1 MAKYPK
7 TTGQLVTTRI
17 KIDSA
22 LNGGRMLL
30 DDQLKEMIDLLWPV
44 GASTPEF
51 FQEDIDWWLELVAQY
66 GIEVAPKDGRLLK
79 VADYPKLFSDG
90 IGYTY
95 GWANSNPGPT
105 TTYTGT
111 DVDGNPITYVHPADL
126 DVAGNALPV
135 PEGTSPAYFRLP
147 NTLARFKREAG
158 EASFV
163 NEWTDTD
170 GNPHAILTEYKAEIG
185 RGQLDAQRG
194 ITGRINRSDS
204 TDNSRQFFTDC
215 TQEQIENHGALTSEW
230 GAVLQGMGNDGV
242 GRKIC
247 TGINFE
253 SSKVTPTSTE
263 VHPIMMI
270 NTSLLRVT

>member
-51 FQEDIDWWLELVAQY
+51 FQENLDWWLELVAQY

-79 VADYPKLFSDG
+79 VADYPKLFNDG

-194 ITGRINRSDS
+194 ISGSPGPILSGWSPTKPFWHKTEEWPYNIAVTKDINGYKANKGYFD
-204 TDNSRQFFTDC
+204 
-215 TQEQIENHGALTSEW
+215 
-230 GAVLQGMGNDGV
+230 
-242 GRKIC
+242 
-247 TGINFE
+247 
-253 SSKVTPTSTE
+253 TSTKVPLAQE
-263 VHPIMMI
+263 IASI
-270 NTSLLRVT
+270 NQTMQCLLRIS

>member
-51 FQEDIDWWLELVAQY
+51 FQEDLDWWLELVAQY

-79 VADYPKLFSDG
+79 VADYPKLFNDG

-95 GWANSNPGPT
+95 GWADSNPGPT

-194 ITGRINRSDS
+194 IFGKTRFISCGIDYSGSLFVNTNPEAGSIS
-204 TDNSRQFFTDC
+204 ANGGAFAGTWGTMTLLFNSGKTAPFKN
-215 TQEQIENHGALTSEW
+215 ENSPIELATT
-230 GAVLQGMGNDGV
+230 V
-242 GRKIC
+242 
-247 TGINFE
+247 
-253 SSKVTPTSTE
+253 
-263 VHPIMMI
+263 
-270 NTSLLRVT
+270 LLRIA

>member
-51 FQEDIDWWLELVAQY
+51 FQEDLDWWLELVAQY

-79 VADYPKLFSDG
+79 VADYPKLFNDG

-135 PEGTSPAYFRLP
+135 PAGTSPAYFRLP

-194 ITGRINRSDS
+194 ISGDFELITQAPQSQTGVFSKLKYIQDYDHGFGYGETFKRGWGRVWPRL
-204 TDNSRQFFTDC
+204 NSALVTPNA
-215 TQEQIENHGALTSEW
+215 TENLVIT
-230 GAVLQGMGNDGV
+230 GAVSVL
-242 GRKIC
+242 I
-247 TGINFE
+247 
-253 SSKVTPTSTE
+253 
-263 VHPIMMI
+263 
-270 NTSLLRVT
+270 RVA

>member
-7 TTGQLVTTRI
+7 TTGQMVTTRI

-51 FQEDIDWWLELVAQY
+51 FQENLDWWLELVAQY

-79 VADYPKLFSDG
+79 VADYPKLFNDG

-194 ITGRINRSDS
+194 IRGQAELQGT
-204 TDNSRQFFTDC
+204 
-215 TQEQIENHGALTSEW
+215 EWALTSGAFRDAGLIPNQEW
-230 GAVLQGMGNDGV
+230 SAHEDTRTNRFRLGFDSSRV
-242 GRKIC
+242 GPIAQE
-247 TGINFE
+247 TIP
-253 SSKVTPTSTE
+253 SSSVTRC
-263 VHPIMMI
+263 
-270 NTSLLRVT
+270 LLRIF

>member
-51 FQEDIDWWLELVAQY
+51 FQENLDWWLELVAQY

-79 VADYPKLFSDG
+79 VADYPKLFNDG

-194 ITGRINRSDS
+194 ISGS
-204 TDNSRQFFTDC
+204 TTLSLYGEYSVGSKN
-215 TQEQIENHGALTSEW
+215 EGALTTALGESKR
-230 GAVLQGMGNDGV
+230 NDGAWRDDGV
-242 GRKIC
+242 KLKF
-247 TGINFE
+247 N
-253 SSKVTPTSTE
+253 SSMVAPTSE
-263 VHPIMMI
+263 EASPIGAIVHTLI
-270 NTSLLRVT
+270 RVV

>member
-7 TTGQLVTTRI
+7 TTGQMVTTRI

-51 FQEDIDWWLELVAQY
+51 FQENLDWWLELVAQY

-79 VADYPKLFSDG
+79 VADYPKLFNDG

-194 ITGRINRSDS
+194 ITGTIFVWKVRERTQPSGSKAFNGESDGNSGIDPVNANSYSYGQISFSSSRVVPVSKENIVASYQVKCLMRI
-204 TDNSRQFFTDC
+204 
-215 TQEQIENHGALTSEW
+215 L
-230 GAVLQGMGNDGV
+230 
-242 GRKIC
+242 
-247 TGINFE
+247 
-253 SSKVTPTSTE
+253 
-263 VHPIMMI
+263 
-270 NTSLLRVT
+270 

>member
-51 FQEDIDWWLELVAQY
+51 FQEDLDWWLELVAQY

-79 VADYPKLFSDG
+79 VADYPKLFNDG

-95 GWANSNPGPT
+95 GWADSNPGPT

-185 RGQLDAQRG
+185 RGHLDAQRG
-194 ITGRINRSDS
+194 IRGDFELLTQTPQSQTGVFSKLEYIQDIATGFVPGDPGVFIRGWGRVWPKL
-204 TDNSRQFFTDC
+204 NS
-215 TQEQIENHGALTSEW
+215 AL
-230 GAVLQGMGNDGV
+230 
-242 GRKIC
+242 
-247 TGINFE
+247 
-253 SSKVTPTSTE
+253 VTPNATE
-263 VHPIMMI
+263 NLVITDVVSALI
-270 NTSLLRVT
+270 RVA

>member
-1 MAKYPK
+1 MNFSRRCDLSYSYLK
-7 TTGQLVTTRI
+7 TTGQCVTTKI
-17 KIDSA
+17 KVPSA
-22 LNGGRMLL
+22 PNGGRMLL

-51 FQEDIDWWLELVAQY
+51 FQENLDWWLELVAQY

-79 VADYPKLFSDG
+79 VADYPKLFNDG

-95 GWANSNPGPT
+95 GWADSNPGPT
-105 TTYTGT
+105 ETYTGT

-147 NTLARFKREAG
+147 DSRARFKREAG

-163 NEWTDTD
+163 NEWSDTD
-170 GNPHAILTEYKAEIG
+170 GNPHAILTEYKAKIG

-194 ITGRINRSDS
+194 ITGQTGLRDS
-204 TDNSRQFFTDC
+204 IAGFTLSERVFFHSTK
-215 TQEQIENHGALTSEW
+215 ESFW
-230 GAVLQGMGNDGV
+230 GLQGVENATPSARRLYFDSSRVAAVGV
-242 GRKIC
+242 E
-247 TGINFE
+247 NNP
-253 SSKVTPTSTE
+253 VST
-263 VHPIMMI
+263 VLTILI
-270 NTSLLRVT
+270 RIT

>member
-111 DVDGNPITYVHPADL
+111 DVYGNPITYVHPADL

-194 ITGRINRSDS
+194 IRGYVGAAGAYIFQDQSGCLRNNNIYGAAGASS
-204 TDNSRQFFTDC
+204 PAAGQGSGGSYYDNSFVVPICKETRGLSQ
-215 TQEQIENHGALTSEW
+215 QVLALIRIS
-230 GAVLQGMGNDGV
+230 
-242 GRKIC
+242 
-247 TGINFE
+247 
-253 SSKVTPTSTE
+253 
-263 VHPIMMI
+263 
-270 NTSLLRVT
+270 

>member
-51 FQEDIDWWLELVAQY
+51 FQENLDWWLELVAQY

-79 VADYPKLFSDG
+79 VADYPKLFNDG

-194 ITGRINRSDS
+194 INGHLVFKTLQIGTSIITKPSGAFDFFNSASSGAGLIFGNTSNDVGLDFNANRV
-204 TDNSRQFFTDC
+204 TP
-215 TQEQIENHGALTSEW
+215 IENE
-230 GAVLQGMGNDGV
+230 M
-242 GRKIC
+242 RP
-247 TGINFE
+247 
-253 SSKVTPTSTE
+253 SSMVVSYLIRIT
-263 VHPIMMI
+263 
-270 NTSLLRVT
+270 

>member
-51 FQEDIDWWLELVAQY
+51 FQENLDWWLELVAQY

-79 VADYPKLFSDG
+79 VADYPKLFNDG

-194 ITGRINRSDS
+194 IRGEIGNNEPWSNRGFTGYGWNTATGAFPELIIGDMAIKLEPGNEYLPLTAIRFDSSAVVPISLESNPSAISVCSLIRI
-204 TDNSRQFFTDC
+204 
-215 TQEQIENHGALTSEW
+215 A
-230 GAVLQGMGNDGV
+230 
-242 GRKIC
+242 
-247 TGINFE
+247 
-253 SSKVTPTSTE
+253 
-263 VHPIMMI
+263 
-270 NTSLLRVT
+270 

>member
-51 FQEDIDWWLELVAQY
+51 FQENLDWWLELVAQY

-135 PEGTSPAYFRLP
+135 PAGTSPAYFRLP

-158 EASFV
+158 DASFV

-194 ITGRINRSDS
+194 ITGDVKKFLCDS
-204 TDNSRQFFTDC
+204 PFIGGTGAFYKTTSADYFHAYIGDGGLKYLKHGLYLDSSGSLPVA
-215 TQEQIENHGALTSEW
+215 IENVS
-230 GAVLQGMGNDGV
+230 
-242 GRKIC
+242 
-247 TGINFE
+247 INATV
-253 SSKVTPTSTE
+253 KQL
-263 VHPIMMI
+263 IRI
-270 NTSLLRVT
+270 G

>member
-51 FQEDIDWWLELVAQY
+51 FQEDLDWWLELVAQY

-79 VADYPKLFSDG
+79 VADYPKLFNDG

-95 GWANSNPGPT
+95 GWADSNPGPT
-105 TTYTGT
+105 ETYTGT

-194 ITGRINRSDS
+194 IRGKAELQGTES
-204 TDNSRQFFTDC
+204 
-215 TQEQIENHGALTSEW
+215 ALTSGAFLDAGYIPNQEW
-230 GAVLQGMGNDGV
+230 SAHESTRTIRFRLGFDSSRV
-242 GRKIC
+242 GPIAQE
-247 TGINFE
+247 TIP
-253 SSKVTPTSTE
+253 SSIVTSC
-263 VHPIMMI
+263 
-270 NTSLLRVT
+270 LLRVS

>member
-194 ITGRINRSDS
+194 IFGTGFITGGANSDYG
-204 TDNSRQFFTDC
+204 
-215 TQEQIENHGALTSEW
+215 GAL
-230 GAVLQGMGNDGV
+230 LN
-242 GRKIC
+242 
-247 TGINFE
+247 
-253 SSKVTPTSTE
+253 
-263 VHPIMMI
+263 
-270 NTSLLRVT
+270 NTSMVGSMGQGSNAVRWSTRQNMHVFDSGRVAPVSDEIVTISASVMVLIRIL